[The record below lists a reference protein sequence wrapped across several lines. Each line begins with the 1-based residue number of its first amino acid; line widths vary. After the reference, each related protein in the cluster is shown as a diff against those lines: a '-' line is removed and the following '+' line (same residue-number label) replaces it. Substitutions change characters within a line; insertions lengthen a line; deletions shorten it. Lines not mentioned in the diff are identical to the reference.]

1 MYFVRGKLFSGYG
14 PRHFQGR
21 LRTWQAGMIKKLP
34 SLFFSGLS
42 QKHIALDRVTLL
54 GKGFLEF
61 FREAATGSNCLR
73 AEEAEHE

>member
-1 MYFVRGKLFSGYG
+1 
-14 PRHFQGR
+14 
-21 LRTWQAGMIKKLP
+21 MIKKLP

-73 AEEAEHE
+73 AEEAEQE